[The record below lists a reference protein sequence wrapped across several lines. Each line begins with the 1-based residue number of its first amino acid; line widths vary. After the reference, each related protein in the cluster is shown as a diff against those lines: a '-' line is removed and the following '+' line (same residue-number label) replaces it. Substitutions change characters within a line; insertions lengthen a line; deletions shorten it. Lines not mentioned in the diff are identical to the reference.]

1 MLFARSVG
9 SHKAN
14 FTMHPAF
21 LRKSEEEI
29 LDLSAPHSPLIAG
42 YDCPAGSA
50 IFFTEALCQY
60 VQSPLALLAA
70 CGCVQR
76 QISSPPPPPP
86 FWSSVLLLLSI

>member
-1 MLFARSVG
+1 
-9 SHKAN
+9 
-14 FTMHPAF
+14 MHPAF

-76 QISSPPPPPP
+76 QISPPRADHVMNPHIKITS
-86 FWSSVLLLLSI
+86 FVLLTLYQFISDYSNFM